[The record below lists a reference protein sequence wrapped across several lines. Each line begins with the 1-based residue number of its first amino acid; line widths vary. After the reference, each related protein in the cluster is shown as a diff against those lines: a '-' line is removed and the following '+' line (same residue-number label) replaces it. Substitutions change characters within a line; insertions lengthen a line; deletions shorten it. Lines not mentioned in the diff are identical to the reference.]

1 MEQVTGEEEDEET
14 DKRLMSCKNKE
25 EKVNSEE
32 APTPDLTR
40 RKPLDQSRAKTHEVD
55 NRNKKLQLKSNRKQE
70 NEQHVKYGKPNQ
82 ERAREEE
89 AGKEANAYKVLAE
102 ATGRMAKAREG
113 APIRLKIQAG
123 FGVVQKVDN

>member
-1 MEQVTGEEEDEET
+1 MQKQRRKGQQPG
-14 DKRLMSCKNKE
+14 S
-25 EKVNSEE
+25 
-32 APTPDLTR
+32 APTTLRGGGNPLTR
-40 RKPLDQSRAKTHEVD
+40 VAKIHEVD
-55 NRNKKLQLKSNRKQE
+55 NRNKKLEHRSNRKQE
-70 NEQHVKYGKPNQ
+70 NEQHVKSGKPNQ

-89 AGKEANAYKVLAE
+89 AGKEANTYKVLAE